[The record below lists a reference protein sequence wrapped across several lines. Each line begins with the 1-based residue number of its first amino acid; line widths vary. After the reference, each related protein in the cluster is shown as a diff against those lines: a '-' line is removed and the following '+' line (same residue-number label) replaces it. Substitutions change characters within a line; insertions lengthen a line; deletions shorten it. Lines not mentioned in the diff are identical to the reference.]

1 MIRPLAACSFALG
14 LAACSGGVTLQKPV
28 LPPLTDG
35 AAFLAT
41 SGPRVTGP
49 QDVALGGDVFRVKGL
64 SGPLAFDGV
73 PVCDALRVALV
84 EGLGVPTTC
93 TATGSFWFHSGG
105 DVSAAE
111 AFRALLLVLERAG
124 ATVNAKGGVLAV
136 SGALGQAGG
145 FAASGEVESVAV
157 ESLGGGAFAYAPSE
171 LPAAVPAVVD
181 LLRVSTPS
189 AQISVLPGDAMAA
202 EALQQI
208 AHSAGYS
215 VSARSDGKRVFLYG
229 PANEVALVQAVE
241 RTEEERTVS
250 LKVGSVN
257 EATVSALTTAFPDLK
272 ISHDAEKS
280 VLYVRGFGAD
290 LEAAMPALRV
300 HIEEP
305 RQVRLDAAFVEWSS
319 NRDVTFATALEGAS
333 GRLGVD
339 AGARLDGNTFTLSG
353 GLSGSLSAIEAMG
366 SASVLATPSLTV
378 LDGRS
383 ARFVSGD
390 QVPVLGEVKTE
401 DGETTQSVEYRDT
414 GVVLNVSAAHAEDG
428 TIRIDATIEVTAV
441 KDEAG
446 VMGNPVF
453 STRLVQ
459 TSIRVTDGQ
468 SVVISGLS
476 QDVQSR
482 ASKGLPVIG
491 RGGVLGQMVRGRD
504 RSELLFVVT
513 PRLLGASGAA
523 LRDTAF

>member
-1 MIRPLAACSFALG
+1 MKRLSLPLVLSLSACAGAPS
-14 LAACSGGVTLQKPV
+14 VEKPI
-28 LPPLTDG
+28 LPALTDG
-35 AAFLAT
+35 ASYLAT

-73 PVCDALRVALV
+73 PVCDAVRAALV
-84 EGLGVPTTC
+84 DSLGVPATC
-93 TATGSFWFHSGG
+93 SATGSFWFHSGG

-111 AFRALLLVLERAG
+111 AFRALLLVLERSG

-136 SGALGQAGG
+136 SGAIGQAGG
-145 FAASGEVESVAV
+145 FASSGEVDSVAV
-157 ESLGGGAFAYAPSE
+157 EPLGGGAFAYAPAQ

-189 AQISVLPGDAMAA
+189 AQISVMPGDAASA

-208 AHSAGYS
+208 AASAGYS

-257 EATVSALTTAFPDLK
+257 EATVTALTTAFPDLK
-272 ISHDAEKS
+272 ISHDSEKS
-280 VLYVRGFGAD
+280 VLYVRGFGTD

-319 NRDVTFATALEGAS
+319 NRDLTFATALEGAS

-339 AGARLDGNTFTLSG
+339 AGARLDGNTMTLAG
-353 GLSGSLSAIEAMG
+353 GLSASLSAIEAIG

-390 QVPVLGEVKTE
+390 QVPILSEVKTE
-401 DGETTQSVEYRDT
+401 DGQTTQAVEYRDT

-459 TSIRVTDGQ
+459 TSVRVTDGQ
-468 SVVISGLS
+468 SVVISGLA
-476 QDVQSR
+476 QDAQSR
-482 ASKGLPVIG
+482 ASKGVPFIG
-491 RGGVLGQMVRGRD
+491 RAGVLSQMVRGRD

-523 LRDTAF
+523 LRDTTF